1 MLYDYQQ
8 ERVCCRGNCYIA
20 PSADVIGR
28 VSLGEDASI
37 WFQTVVRGD
46 IERITIGPGS
56 NVQDGSV
63 LHTDEGIEL
72 VIEAN
77 VTVGHKAVLH
87 GCRIR
92 EGSMVGIGATVL
104 NRAVV
109 GRECII
115 AAGSLVPEGKEIPD
129 GSVVMGSP
137 GKVVREVTER
147 DREMLR
153 NAAKH
158 YVERARSYS
167 RRLAERGE
175 PERKE

>member
-1 MLYDYQQ
+1 MLYDYQ
-8 ERVCCRGNCYIA
+8 EEPVRCKGDCYVA
-20 PSADVIGR
+20 PSADVLGM
-28 VSLGEDASI
+28 VTLGEDASV

-46 IERITIGPGS
+46 TDRIFIGSGS
-56 NVQDGSV
+56 NIQDGSV

-72 VIEAN
+72 VIEAH

-87 GCRIR
+87 GCRIG
-92 EGSMVGIGATVL
+92 EWSMVGIGATVL

-115 AAGSLVPEGKEIPD
+115 AAGALVPEGKEIPD

-153 NAAKH
+153 EAVDH
-158 YVERARSYS
+158 YVDRARNY
-167 RRLAERGE
+167 RGRLAVRDAPVRE
-175 PERKE
+175 P

>member
-1 MLYDYQQ
+1 MLYDYEQ
-8 ERVCCRGNCYIA
+8 ERVRCRGNCYIA
-20 PSADVIGR
+20 PSADVLGM
-28 VSLGEDASI
+28 VTLGEDASV

-46 IERITIGPGS
+46 TDRIFIGSGS
-56 NVQDGSV
+56 NIQDGSV

-72 VIEAN
+72 VIEAH

-87 GCRIR
+87 GCRIG
-92 EGSMVGIGATVL
+92 EWSMVGIGATVL

-115 AAGSLVPEGKEIPD
+115 AAGALVPEGKEIPD

-137 GKVVREVTER
+137 GKVVREITQR

-153 NAAKH
+153 EAVEH
-158 YVERARSYS
+158 YVDRARNY
-167 RRLAERGE
+167 RHRLVERDS
-175 PERKE
+175 PVQDP